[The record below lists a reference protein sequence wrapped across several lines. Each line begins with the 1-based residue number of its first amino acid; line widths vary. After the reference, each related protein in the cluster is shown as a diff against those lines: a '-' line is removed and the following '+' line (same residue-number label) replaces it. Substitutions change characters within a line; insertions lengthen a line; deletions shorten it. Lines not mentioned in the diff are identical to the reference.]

1 MHDFTVA
8 GHLCVDL
15 TPCLPGTAVTEPG
28 ILSEVGPVGI
38 ALGGATANTGAGL
51 AELGAS
57 VRISAA
63 IGDDPLGGLA
73 RAEFARRG
81 LSAQGLQV
89 APAAGTS
96 YSVILQPPGD
106 DRTIWHH
113 PGANAAFDPAL
124 VDLAGTR
131 MLHFGY
137 PSLMDGMVAADGGPL
152 VDLFTR
158 ARRCGVSTSLDTA
171 VIDPRSSA
179 ARRDWSRI
187 FARLLPHVD
196 VFTPSIDD
204 LTSAFG
210 DARARSRTTVE
221 RYADRLI
228 GAGAA
233 IVMISAGAE
242 GMFLRTASASVL
254 EKRGE
259 TVAALAPSWSDAA
272 FWQRA
277 DPIDTL
283 ATTNGAGDA
292 ATAGLLLGVAS
303 GASVGEAAQ
312 MAATCAATRIS
323 GRRLDSTLF
332 PATTL

>member
-15 TPCLPGTAVTEPG
+15 TPRLPGAAVTEPG
-28 ILSEVGPVGI
+28 VLSEVGPVGI

-81 LSAQGLQV
+81 LSAEGLQV

-137 PSLMDGMVAADGGPL
+137 PSLMDRMVAADGEPL
-152 VDLFTR
+152 VDLFSR
-158 ARRCGVSTSLDTA
+158 ARSRGAGTSLDTA

-179 ARRDWSRI
+179 ARHDWSRI
-187 FARLLPHVD
+187 FAHVLPHVD

-210 DARARSRTTVE
+210 DTRPFSRIAVE
-221 RYADRLI
+221 RYADRLVDW
-228 GAGAA
+228 GAA

-242 GMFLRTASASVL
+242 GMLLRTAGASVL
-254 EKRGE
+254 EARGE
-259 TVAALAPSWSDAA
+259 AVAALASGWSDAA
-272 FWQRA
+272 FWQPA
-277 DPIDTL
+277 DPIDAV

-303 GASVGEAAQ
+303 GASVDQAAQ

-323 GRRLDSTLF
+323 GGRLDRTLF
-332 PATTL
+332 PATAP